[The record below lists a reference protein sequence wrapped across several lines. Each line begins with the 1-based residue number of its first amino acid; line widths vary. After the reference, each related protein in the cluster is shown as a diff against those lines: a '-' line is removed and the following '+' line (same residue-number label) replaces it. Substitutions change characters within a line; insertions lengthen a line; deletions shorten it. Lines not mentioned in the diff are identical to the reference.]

1 MVIDLVPSGVYSG
14 HLEEYM
20 KPQTILKTTTLLAAA
35 GSLAMSVFL
44 YFKGTSVDHQM
55 DGLYVGIWV
64 PSILSLGAFLIAGQE
79 KA

>member
-1 MVIDLVPSGVYSG
+1 MIDLVPSEVYSG
-14 HLEEYM
+14 QSEECM
-20 KPQTILKTTTLLAAA
+20 KPQTILKATTLLAAA

-44 YFKGTSVDHQM
+44 YFKGTGVNHQM

-64 PSILSLGAFLIAGQE
+64 PSILSLGAFLVAGQE

>member
-1 MVIDLVPSGVYSG
+1 MDFVPSGVYSG
-14 HLEEYM
+14 QSEECM

-44 YFKGTSVDHQM
+44 YFKGTGEFHRL
-55 DGLYVGIWV
+55 DGIYVGVWV
-64 PSILSLGAFLIAGQE
+64 PSILSLGAFLVAGQE